1 MATILVVEDERT
13 VLNSIGSVLQSEGYN
28 VTLIE
33 DCHAALN
40 TLKEDHFDLIISDIR
55 LGSVNGI
62 DLLRES
68 KSRNPD
74 TPFMLIS
81 AYPTELILREAE
93 VLGVDRFMAKAFHVD
108 EIINAVKTL
117 LPAAT

>member
-1 MATILVVEDERT
+1 MATILVVEDERS
-13 VLNSIGSVLQSEGYN
+13 VLDSIGAVLQSEGYD

-33 DCHAALN
+33 DCHVAMA
-40 TLKEDHFDLIISDIR
+40 TLQSEHFDLIISDIR
-55 LGSVNGI
+55 LGRINGI

-68 KSRNPD
+68 KSRNPA

-81 AYPTELILREAE
+81 AYPTELVLREAE
-93 VLGVDRFMAKAFHVD
+93 SLGVDRFMEKAFHVD
-108 EIINAVKTL
+108 EIISAVNAL